1 MVKVEQYHYT
11 ATYPI

>member
-11 ATYPI
+11 ATYSI